1 MFFFFWWGARVTEGI
16 GLHPALSSVALLK
29 TQENWYLIDRGHAT
43 KYKLTLLD
51 PAITNTKSTIWHSS
65 QSTSSSKM
73 NNHTTKEIS
82 TPHFNCWNTAT
93 LFHAS
98 SPRQW
103 KLTSSKWNQNYN
115 FNNRFTNAF
124 RSCDSIYLRR
134 FSWLWFPSNKRNF
147 KINVF
152 LTFFSF
158 PPPPKTFSTKIYPT
172 EEGFKLYYQ
181 QAKIGTWST
190 FK

>member
-29 TQENWYLIDRGHAT
+29 TQENWYLIDRDHAA

-115 FNNRFTNAF
+115 FTTVLPMHLDHVTQFI
-124 RSCDSIYLRR
+124 SEGSHDCDFQVIKEIS
-134 FSWLWFPSNKRNF
+134 K
-147 KINVF
+147 
-152 LTFFSF
+152 
-158 PPPPKTFSTKIYPT
+158 
-172 EEGFKLYYQ
+172 
-181 QAKIGTWST
+181 
-190 FK
+190 